1 MTKIASALRATL
13 ALAASVIVVSL
24 PAWAEEPVK
33 IGVLTD
39 ESGNFAALSGQGSV
53 TAAKMAVEDFGGTVL
68 GRPIQI
74 IDADHKNRTDLGLQ
88 IAREWYDG
96 GVIAI
101 ADVVNS
107 SIALGVQDLA
117 KQKQRFALLSGP
129 GTVDIT
135 GPRCNP
141 YTYLWTW
148 DTYADAT
155 VPVRAITNSGGKDW
169 FFLAADFAFG
179 AAMQR
184 DAAAAL
190 IAVGGTVSGS
200 VKAPLGETDFSSY
213 LLQAQSSGANV
224 LALANGGIDTINS
237 IKQAA
242 EFGLMAKMRV
252 AALALNITD
261 IHSLGLEKA
270 QGILVTEGFYW
281 DHDDAS
287 RAWGRRFFE
296 RQHAMPAQSQA
307 GTYSV
312 VLHFLQAIKAAGS
325 TDPDAV
331 AAKMRALPID
341 DAFAHDG
348 HLRSDGRMVHDMF
361 LMQVKT
367 PSESKYPWDYYKV
380 LATLPGDQAFR
391 PQAAGG
397 CPIPP

>member
-1 MTKIASALRATL
+1 VL
-13 ALAASVIVVSL
+13 AIV
-24 PAWAEEPVK
+24 
-33 IGVLTD
+33 
-39 ESGNFAALSGQGSV
+39 
-53 TAAKMAVEDFGGTVL
+53 
-68 GRPIQI
+68 
-74 IDADHKNRTDLGLQ
+74 
-88 IAREWYDG
+88 
-96 GVIAI
+96 
-101 ADVVNS
+101 DVVNS

-117 KQKQRFALLSGP
+117 REKKKFALLSGP

-155 VPVRAITNSGGKDW
+155 VPVHTIVAAGGTKW

-184 DAAAAL
+184 DATAAL
-190 IAVGGTVSGS
+190 TQAGGTVVGS

-224 LALANGGIDTINS
+224 LALANGGIDLINS

-242 EFGLMAKMRV
+242 EFGLTTQQRV
-252 AALALNITD
+252 VALALNITD
-261 IHSLGLEKA
+261 VHALGLDKA
-270 QGILVTEGFYW
+270 GGILVTEGFYW

-287 RAWGRRFFE
+287 RAWSRRFFE

-307 GTYSV
+307 GTYSAT
-312 VLHFLQAIKAAGS
+312 LQFLKAIKAAGT

-331 AAKMRALPID
+331 AAEMHSLPVD
-341 DAFAHDG
+341 DAFTHGG
-348 HLRSDGRMVHDMF
+348 HLRPDGRMVHDMF

-367 PSESKYPWDYYKV
+367 PAESHYPWDYYTT
-380 LATLPGDQAFR
+380 LATVPGDQAFR
-391 PQAAGG
+391 PSSAGG
-397 CPIPP
+397 CPLHE

>member
-1 MTKIASALRATL
+1 MRTTAACLLGAIACLPCIAPPASAR
-13 ALAASVIVVSL
+13 
-24 PAWAEEPVK
+24 AEEPIR

-39 ESGNFAALSGQGSV
+39 ESGNFAALSGPGSV
-53 TAAKMAVEDFGGTVL
+53 IAARMAAEEFGGTVL

-96 GVIAI
+96 GVLAI

-107 SIALGVQDLA
+107 SIALGVQGLA
-117 KQKQRFALLSGP
+117 GQRKRFALLSGP

-135 GPRCNP
+135 GPACNP

-155 VPVRAITNSGGKDW
+155 VPVREIVGAGGGKW
-169 FFLAADFAFG
+169 FFLSADFAFG

-184 DAAAAL
+184 DATAAL
-190 IAVGGTVSGS
+190 TAAGGIVAGG

-213 LLQAQSSGANV
+213 LLQAQASGATV

-242 EFGLMAKMRV
+242 EFGLTAQMKV

-261 IHSLGLEKA
+261 VHALGLDKA

-281 DHDDAS
+281 DRDEAS
-287 RAWGRRFFE
+287 RAWSRRFFA
-296 RQHAMPAQSQA
+296 RRHAMPAQSQA
-307 GTYSV
+307 GTYSA
-312 VLHFLQAIKAAGS
+312 VLQFLKAIESAG
-325 TDPDAV
+325 TTEPDAV
-331 AAKMRALPID
+331 AARMRALPVD
-341 DAFAHDG
+341 DAFAHGG
-348 HLRSDGRMVHDMF
+348 HLRADGRMVHDMF

-367 PSESKYPWDYYKV
+367 PAESRYPWDYYRT
-380 LATLPGDQAFR
+380 LATIPGDQAFR
-391 PQAAGG
+391 PRAAGG
-397 CPIPP
+397 CGLPG